1 MLHLS
6 RLVFV
11 FRDWF
16 ISLDVITSR
25 FIHVVSVTKFP
36 LIRLDNTP
44 LDIYTIF
51 VLQSSLD
58 GHLGCFYL
66 LVAVNSATIN
76 MDVQKVLRDKT
87 FYSFGYRPRI
97 MDYMAVLVLCFEKP
111 PYCFP

>member
-6 RLVFV
+6 CLVFV
-11 FRDWF
+11 FSDWF
-16 ISLDVITSR
+16 ISLDVISSR

-36 LIRLDNTP
+36 FIRLNNTP

-58 GHLGCFYL
+58 GHVCCFYL
-66 LVAVNSATIN
+66 LAAVNSATIN
-76 MDVQKVLRDKT
+76 MDVRKALRGQT

-97 MDYMAVLVLCFEKP
+97 LDHMAVLVLCFENP
-111 PYCFP
+111 PCCFP